1 MKLFTLL
8 LLTATLL
15 FATVDMNNADKT
27 ELMSLKGI
35 GTKKADS
42 IISYRKDHCFKSVKS
57 LTAVKGIGP
66 KFIEKNAAV
75 MTVGTCKK

>member
-15 FATVDMNNADKT
+15 FAVVDMNNADKT
-27 ELMSLKGI
+27 ELMTLKGI

-42 IISYRKDHCFKSVKS
+42 IISYRKDHCFKSVKG

-66 KFIEKNAAV
+66 KFIEKNAAA
-75 MTVGTCKK
+75 MTVGACKK